1 MFPNKDSSF
10 LILGAGGFVGSYIR
24 GLCDVLDLRYIGT
37 SKGGRDGL
45 IPFDAGD
52 NQHWAKLEQELET
65 VSISAIIDLVAPNVS
80 PVRRREGIQPSLYAY
95 PDRLILLAD
104 RLGTP
109 IVHVG
114 TDLPIS
120 KEDTYGSFKDVI
132 LRSLLSGGKRVTV
145 VTAPRL
151 IGVGLSQHFL
161 AGSMVKSALE
171 ERPISLDEPDV
182 VRGFLSVRTI
192 VQEIICVAMEG
203 HYYGRPSFQAERE
216 YLSTAAFYSKVLS
229 IYARLK
235 AEGTT
240 FRSGDVNPADLK
252 EWTRQCWKGRFEL
265 SQGDKKDIF
274 EGCSYTL
281 DEEIE
286 AMFKHG
292 RGG

>member
-1 MFPNKDSSF
+1 MCPNTNPSF

-24 GLCDVLDLRYIGT
+24 GLCDALDMRYIGT

-45 IPFDAGD
+45 ISFDVGD
-52 NQHWAKLEQELET
+52 SQHWARLEQDLET
-65 VSISAIIDLVAPNVS
+65 VSITAIIDLVAPNVS
-80 PVRRREGIQPSLYAY
+80 PTRRLEKIRPSLYTY
-95 PDRLILLAD
+95 PEHLILLAD
-104 RLGTP
+104 RMGTP

-114 TDLPIS
+114 TDLPKS

-132 LRSLLSGGKRVTV
+132 LRSFLSGGKRVTV

-171 ERPISLDEPDV
+171 ERPISLEEPEV
-182 VRGFLSVRTI
+182 VRGFLSVRTV
-192 VQEIICVAMEG
+192 VQEIICAAMEG
-203 HYYGRPSFQAERE
+203 QNDGGPSFQGARE
-216 YLSTAAFYSKVLS
+216 YFSTADFYSKVLS

-240 FRSGDVNPADLK
+240 FPSGDVNPAGLK
-252 EWTRQCWKGRFEL
+252 EWTRKCWKARFEL
-265 SQGDKKDIF
+265 SHGDKKNIF
-274 EGCSYTL
+274 EAYPYTL

-286 AMFKHG
+286 AMFRHG
-292 RGG
+292 ER